1 MRDFSVVLDRCA
13 DRLAAGVA
21 ADAAVRLFHG
31 RGHSYPGFD
40 DLTVDFLGGRLLVSS
55 FGEDAAGAR
64 ALTLQLSERFPDI
77 LGAAVQL
84 RRGRATVAEVLY
96 GEIPDTLVI
105 REAGL
110 EFLVRPLRNQNIGL
124 FLDMAPTRAWVRT
137 HAGGRKVL
145 NLFAYTC
152 AFSVAAQ
159 AGGATHVV
167 NNDMSK
173 PSLDWGR
180 ENHARNG
187 QDPRTV
193 SMLAYNLFKSWW
205 KVRKLGPYGLIIIDP
220 PTFQKGSFDARRD
233 YAAVLKR
240 LPGFADGRADVLAC
254 LNSPF
259 LDADFLESQMARR
272 CPSCRF
278 VGYLPVSED
287 FPDRQPERGLKIG
300 HFRFDR

>member
-13 DRLAAGVA
+13 DRLAEGVA

-31 RGHSYPGFD
+31 RGHRYPGYE
-40 DLTVDFLGGRLLVSS
+40 DLTVDFLCGHLLIGS
-55 FGEDAAGAR
+55 FGDDEAGAR
-64 ALTLQLSERFPDI
+64 ALTLQLSERLPGI

-84 RRGRATVAEVLY
+84 RSGRATVAQVLF
-96 GEIPDTLVI
+96 GEIPDTLVV

-110 EFLVRPLRNQNIGL
+110 EYLVRPLRNLNIGL
-124 FLDMAPTRAWVRT
+124 FLDMAPTRAWVR
-137 HAGGRKVL
+137 ANADGRKVL

-159 AGGATHVV
+159 AGGARHVV

-187 QDPRTV
+187 QDPRRV
-193 SMLAYNLFKSWW
+193 SMLAHNLFKAWG
-205 KVRKLGPYGLIIIDP
+205 KVRQSGPYGLIIIDP
-220 PTFQKGSFDARRD
+220 PTFQRGSFDAERD
-233 YAAVLKR
+233 YATVLKR
-240 LPGFADGRADVLAC
+240 LPGFADKRADVLAC

-259 LDADFLESQMARR
+259 LDADFLENQMARR
-272 CPSCRF
+272 APSCRF
-278 VGYLPVSED
+278 IGYLPVSKD
-287 FPDRQPERGLKIG
+287 FPDQQPDRALKIG
-300 HFRFDR
+300 HFRFDH